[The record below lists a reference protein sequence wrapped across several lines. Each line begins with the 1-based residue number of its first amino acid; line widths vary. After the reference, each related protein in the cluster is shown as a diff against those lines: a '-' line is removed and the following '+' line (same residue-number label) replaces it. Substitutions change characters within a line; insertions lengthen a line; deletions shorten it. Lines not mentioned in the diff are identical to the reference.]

1 MATEAF
7 RGEFY
12 QKVDAKARVSIPAA
26 FRRILD
32 AADPAS
38 AEFPRTRMVMVYGG
52 KHRRFV
58 ECYSRTGADD
68 LARMVE
74 NIPQGS
80 RDRDR
85 AERDLITRSATVEI
99 DEDGRIVLPPQ
110 VREKL
115 ALTAEMIAAGFEAAF
130 AGATNR
136 FKLFRRDVYIAQ
148 SAAEDEDDD
157 GEDALALLSKYRTG
171 A

>member
-1 MATEAF
+1 MPTEAF

-12 QKVDAKARVSIPAA
+12 QKVDGKARVSIPAA

-32 AADPAS
+32 GADPAS
-38 AEFPRTRMVMVYGG
+38 AEFPRTRMIMVYGG
-52 KHRRFV
+52 KNRRFV
-58 ECYSRTGADD
+58 ECYSRAGADD
-68 LARMVE
+68 LAAQVAA
-74 NIPQGS
+74 IPQGS

-110 VREKL
+110 VRDKL
-115 ALTAEMIAAGFEAAF
+115 ALTPEMLAAGIDAAF

-136 FKLFRRDVYIAQ
+136 FKLFRRDVYTAQ
-148 SAAEDEDDD
+148 SEAEDEEDA

-171 A
+171 S